1 MSIEKVNAMLAQLQ
15 ALEQAAALSQG
26 SGVNAPSTN
35 SDPAGVDFKT
45 ILKNAVAE
53 VSNAQNT
60 AQAKVQAFSTG
71 DSTMSL
77 EEVMV
82 SLQKANI
89 SFQGMLAVRNRLID
103 AYKDVTN
110 LQV

>member
-1 MSIEKVNAMLAQLQ
+1 MNVEKMNALLAQMQ
-15 ALEQAAALSQG
+15 AMQQATTGQPVSNL
-26 SGVNAPSTN
+26 PSIAGD
-35 SDPAGVDFKT
+35 SSGVDFKT
-45 ILKNAVAE
+45 ILKNAVQE
-53 VSNAQNT
+53 VSNAQNS

-71 DSTMSL
+71 DSNMSL

-89 SFQGMLAVRNRLID
+89 SFQGMLAVRNRLVD
-103 AYKDVTN
+103 AYKEVTN

>member
-1 MSIEKVNAMLAQLQ
+1 MNALLAQMQ
-15 ALEQAAALSQG
+15 AMQQAT
-26 SGVNAPSTN
+26 SGQPVSNLPSVA
-35 SDPAGVDFKT
+35 SDSNGVDFKT
-45 ILKNAVAE
+45 ILKNAVQD
-53 VSNAQNT
+53 VSNAQNS

-71 DSTMSL
+71 DSNMSL

-89 SFQGMLAVRNRLID
+89 SFQGMLAVRNRLVD
-103 AYKDVTN
+103 AYKEVTN

>member
-1 MSIEKVNAMLAQLQ
+1 MNAALAQIQ
-15 ALEQAAALSQG
+15 ALQKANGVQAGASVGDVAAP
-26 SGVNAPSTN
+26 N
-35 SDPAGVDFKT
+35 GVDFRT
-45 ILKNAVAE
+45 ILKNAIND
-53 VSNAQNT
+53 VSDAQNN

-71 DSTMSL
+71 DSSMSL

-89 SFQGMLAVRNRLID
+89 SFQGMMAVRNRLID

>member
-1 MSIEKVNAMLAQLQ
+1 MNAALAQIQALQKANGLQ
-15 ALEQAAALSQG
+15 AGASVGDVAT
-26 SGVNAPSTN
+26 P
-35 SDPAGVDFKT
+35 DGVDFRT
-45 ILKNAVAE
+45 ILKNAINE
-53 VSNAQNT
+53 VSNAQNN

-71 DSTMSL
+71 DSSMSL

-89 SFQGMLAVRNRLID
+89 SFQGMMAVRNRLID

>member
-1 MSIEKVNAMLAQLQ
+1 MSIEKMNALLAQIQ
-15 ALEQAAALSQG
+15 ALQKTNESSLGALTPLT
-26 SGVNAPSTN
+26 NPSN
-35 SDPAGVDFKT
+35 PQGVDFKT
-45 ILKNAVAE
+45 ILQNAIAD
-53 VSNAQNT
+53 VSDAQNN

-71 DSTMSL
+71 DSSMSL

-89 SFQGMLAVRNRLID
+89 SFQGMLAVRNRLVD
-103 AYKDVTN
+103 AYKEVTN

>member
-1 MSIEKVNAMLAQLQ
+1 MSIEKMNALLAQIQ
-15 ALEQAAALSQG
+15 ALQQQTSASNALSPAV
-26 SGVNAPSTN
+26 STNAPS
-35 SDPAGVDFKT
+35 GQVDFKT
-45 ILKNAVAE
+45 ILKNAVDE
-53 VSNAQNT
+53 VSQAQNT

-71 DSTMSL
+71 DSNMSL

-89 SFQGMLAVRNRLID
+89 SFQGMLAVRNRLVD

>member
-1 MSIEKVNAMLAQLQ
+1 MNALLAQIQ
-15 ALEQAAALSQG
+15 ALQQQTSASNALSPAV
-26 SGVNAPSTN
+26 STNAPS
-35 SDPAGVDFKT
+35 GQVDFKT
-45 ILKNAVAE
+45 ILKNAVDE
-53 VSNAQNT
+53 VSKAQNS

-71 DSTMSL
+71 DSNMSL

-89 SFQGMLAVRNRLID
+89 SFQGMLAVRNRLVD

>member
-1 MSIEKVNAMLAQLQ
+1 MNALLAQIQ
-15 ALEQAAALSQG
+15 ALQQQTSASNALSPAV
-26 SGVNAPSTN
+26 STNAPS
-35 SDPAGVDFKT
+35 GQVDFKT
-45 ILKNAVAE
+45 ILKNAVDE
-53 VSNAQNT
+53 VSQAQNT

-71 DSTMSL
+71 DSNMSL

-89 SFQGMLAVRNRLID
+89 SFQGMLAVRNRLVD

>member
-1 MSIEKVNAMLAQLQ
+1 MSIEKMNAALAQIQ
-15 ALEQAAALSQG
+15 ALQKASGNQAG
-26 SGVNAPSTN
+26 SSIGDGITSEA
-35 SDPAGVDFKT
+35 VDFKT
-45 ILKNAVAE
+45 ILKNAIND
-53 VSNAQNT
+53 VSSAQNN

-71 DSTMSL
+71 DSSMSL

-89 SFQGMLAVRNRLID
+89 SFQGMMAVRNRLVD
-103 AYKDVTN
+103 AYKEVTN

>member
-1 MSIEKVNAMLAQLQ
+1 MSIEKMNAALAQIQALQKANGLQ
-15 ALEQAAALSQG
+15 AGASIG
-26 SGVNAPSTN
+26 DTSSPDGI
-35 SDPAGVDFKT
+35 DFKT
-45 ILKNAVAE
+45 ILKNAIND
-53 VSNAQNT
+53 VSNAQNN

-71 DSTMSL
+71 DSSMSL

-89 SFQGMLAVRNRLID
+89 SFQGMMAVRNRLVD
-103 AYKDVTN
+103 AYKEVTN

>member
-1 MSIEKVNAMLAQLQ
+1 MSIEKMNALLAQMQ
-15 ALEQAAALSQG
+15 AMQQAT
-26 SGVNAPSTN
+26 SGQPVSNLPSVAGDA
-35 SDPAGVDFKT
+35 SGVDFKT
-45 ILKNAVAE
+45 ILKNAVQE
-53 VSNAQNT
+53 VSNAQNS

-71 DSTMSL
+71 DSNMSL

-89 SFQGMLAVRNRLID
+89 SFQGMLAVRNRLVD
-103 AYKDVTN
+103 AYKEVTN

>member
-1 MSIEKVNAMLAQLQ
+1 MNALLAQIQ
-15 ALEQAAALSQG
+15 ALQKSNESSIGSAL
-26 SGVNAPSTN
+26 APSTT
-35 SDPAGVDFKT
+35 PEGVDFKT
-45 ILKNAVAE
+45 ILKNAISD
-53 VSNAQNT
+53 VSNAQNS

-71 DSTMSL
+71 DSSMSL

-89 SFQGMLAVRNRLID
+89 SFQGMLAVRNRLVD
-103 AYKDVTN
+103 AYKEVTN

>member
-1 MSIEKVNAMLAQLQ
+1 MNALLAQIQ
-15 ALEQAAALSQG
+15 ALQQQTSASNALSPAV
-26 SGVNAPSTN
+26 STNAPSGQ
-35 SDPAGVDFKT
+35 ADFKT
-45 ILKNAVAE
+45 ILKNAVDE
-53 VSNAQNT
+53 VSQAQNT

-71 DSTMSL
+71 DSNMSL

-89 SFQGMLAVRNRLID
+89 SFQGMLAVRNRLVD